1 MIEQKHFRALNVGE
15 LNETR
20 AEVFLKRLWETEP
33 VVREAIIRRIIA
45 ERLDEP
51 WLREIRLLFDTGDI
65 KKAIEE
71 YRTKLE
77 PKDEHRKGA

>member
-1 MIEQKHFRALNVGE
+1 MVEEKHFEALLLNDARAGALME
-15 LNETR
+15 Q
-20 AEVFLKRLWETEP
+20 LWDTEP